1 MDGPTDESVHV
12 NRVWQYPLFEAL
24 YGRRS
29 RRFGMG
35 FELDEGPF
43 HYKSE
48 QPPLPLDPLE
58 EALLVA
64 AGMGI
69 SGTVL
74 SDLARPGAMIRG
86 AGRTF
91 GSALSVHRTQLFLTN
106 DSGVYVMDLQDSA
119 ARRMRE
125 VESEGDRSRVV
136 SQYLRN
142 RRKLRD
148 GRLDIPR
155 RAPPMFAHNYWDNNR
170 PGCTLFMPV
179 CDVSASLINLTI
191 QMVDG
196 EGGRFAGGTGGGFY
210 VVDDRYDF
218 RPAGTQEWADSG
230 FLDKKKALPLSV
242 LEREAVYF
250 TFNEAAIACQNMF
263 LATEAMGLGGW
274 MHCGFLSLE
283 VLEELGFRTVA
294 PKGMQLVRNPVGM
307 DGVFE
312 GYCPPYFSD
321 MDAAVDSIIAGTRGG
336 LGEFLERGGQ
346 VPHTISDEQYESGIP
361 DTSPEGEACAKS
373 VCNYI
378 YDTYGKFPGTVDT
391 MHLMWFMQVHHLDL
405 DFYDKFFK
413 PGAYSQTH
421 RDHLSTWH
429 PDFRPAEPA

>member
-1 MDGPTDESVHV
+1 MAGPADEQGHID
-12 NRVWQYPLFEAL
+12 RVWNFPLFDAL

-35 FELDEGPF
+35 FDLNEGPF
-43 HYKSE
+43 QYKSAK
-48 QPPLPLDPLE
+48 PAVPLDPLE

-64 AGMGI
+64 AGVGV

-74 SDLARPGAMIRG
+74 SDLARPGAMVRS

-91 GSALSVHRTQLFLTN
+91 GSALSAHRTELFFTN
-106 DSGVYVMDLQDSA
+106 DDGVYVVDLQGSA
-119 ARRMRE
+119 ANRMRE
-125 VESEGDRSRVV
+125 VETAGDRSRVI
-136 SQYLRN
+136 SLYQQN
-142 RRKLRD
+142 RKKLKD
-148 GRLDIPR
+148 GRLDIPHR
-155 RAPPMFAHNYWDNNR
+155 VPPLFAHNFWDSNQ

-218 RPAGTQEWADSG
+218 RPAGTQKWADNG
-230 FLDKKKALPLSV
+230 FLDKQKLLPLSV
-242 LEREAVYF
+242 LEREACYF

-294 PKGMQLVRNPVGM
+294 PKGVEPLRNPVGM
-307 DGVFE
+307 DGVFQ
-312 GYCPPYFSD
+312 GYCPPYFAD
-321 MDAAVDSIIAGTRGG
+321 MDAAVDSVVDGTRGG
-336 LGEFLERGGQ
+336 LRDFLAQGGQ
-346 VPHTISDEQYESGIP
+346 VPHTISDAEYEAGIP
-361 DTSPEGEACAKS
+361 EISEEGAACAKA

-391 MHLMWFMQVHHLDL
+391 MHLMWWMQAHHLDL
-405 DFYDKFFK
+405 DFYDRFFNA
-413 PGAYSQTH
+413 GAYSDTH
-421 RDHLSTWH
+421 RGHMAAWH
-429 PDFRPAEPA
+429 GE

>member
-1 MDGPTDESVHV
+1 MVSPADESGHI
-12 NRVWQYPLFEAL
+12 NRVWNFPLFDAL

-35 FELDEGPF
+35 FDLNEGPF
-43 HYKSE
+43 QYKSGK
-48 QPPLPLDPLE
+48 PPMPLDPLE

-64 AGMGI
+64 AGVGV

-74 SDLARPGAMIRG
+74 SDLARPGAMVRSP
-86 AGRTF
+86 GRTF
-91 GSALSVHRTQLFLTN
+91 GSALSAHRTELFFTN
-106 DSGVYVMDLQDSA
+106 DEGVYVVDLQGSA
-119 ARRMRE
+119 ASRMRE
-125 VESEGDRSRVV
+125 VETEADRSRVV
-136 SQYLRN
+136 SLYQQN
-142 RRKLRD
+142 RKKLKD

-155 RAPPMFAHNYWDNNR
+155 RVPPLFAHNFWDSNR
-170 PGCTLFMPV
+170 AGCTLFMPV

-218 RPAGTQEWADSG
+218 RPAGTQKWADSG
-230 FLDKKKALPLSV
+230 FLDKQKLLPLSV
-242 LEREAVYF
+242 LEREACYF

-263 LATEAMGLGGW
+263 LATEAMGIGGW

-294 PKGMQLVRNPVGM
+294 PKGIVPLRNPVGM
-307 DGVFE
+307 DGVFQ
-312 GYCPPYFSD
+312 GYCPPYFPD
-321 MDAAVDSIIAGTRGG
+321 MDAAVDSVVTGTRGG
-336 LGEFLERGGQ
+336 LTEFLRQGGQ
-346 VPHTISDEQYESGIP
+346 VPHTISDAEYEAGIP
-361 DTSPEGEACAKS
+361 EISDEGAACAKA

-391 MHLMWFMQVHHLDL
+391 MHLMWWMQAHHLDL
-405 DFYDKFFK
+405 DFYDRFFNA
-413 PGAYSQTH
+413 GAYSDTH
-421 RDHLSTWH
+421 RGHMATWH
-429 PDFRPAEPA
+429 GE